1 MFNSRARYFRVRR
14 RDLVYL
20 KFILEAYEGVALLS
34 TIDPEGAIVRV
45 SNTGF
50 FESDLDGVMRAMAKE
65 LEIMEVPPP
74 EGRPDGLPD
83 LPDRKVI

>member
-34 TIDPEGAIVRV
+34 TIDPEGAIVRI